1 MSDASFGGAQ
11 ATTAYLII
19 LVASFLVTWVVTD
32 LLHVPRT
39 PYVAVLTLVS
49 LGLLAGYLAWSGTS
63 FADLV
68 TSDWVWGI
76 VAGLIAGLVIAPGL
90 RRFPAREHVH
100 GAPLTE
106 QFLWEGVAYGIAEA
120 VLLATLPVLALWQ
133 AAAALGWTEGTWVK
147 FAAGALAMGPMLDPD
162 GCGW

>member
-49 LGLLAGYLAWSGTS
+49 LGLLAGYPRVVR
-63 FADLV
+63 DLV
-68 TSDWVWGI
+68 
-76 VAGLIAGLVIAPGL
+76 
-90 RRFPAREHVH
+90 RRSGHV
-100 GAPLTE
+100 
-106 QFLWEGVAYGIAEA
+106 
-120 VLLATLPVLALWQ
+120 
-133 AAAALGWTEGTWVK
+133 
-147 FAAGALAMGPMLDPD
+147 
-162 GCGW
+162 